1 VCRQTARAPDVPV
14 EVLGARLEQAP
25 EVVPEEPRRLQLSEG
40 RPRLEVRKSQE
51 RDAEQ
56 PGPVAEP
63 VRLAL
68 APLLSSSSDTH
79 SCGGYFGPT
88 GRTNPGEH
96 VI

>member
-1 VCRQTARAPDVPV
+1 VRANGS
-14 EVLGARLEQAP
+14 GAGRSRGGSWRATGAGAGGGS
-25 EVVPEEPRRLQLSEG
+25 EEPRRLPLSEG

-79 SCGGYFGPT
+79 SCWGYFGPT
-88 GRTNPGEH
+88 GWTNPGEH